1 MKILVVNAGSS
12 SLKYQLINMT
22 EEKVLAKG
30 LCERIGL
37 PCSLIKHKT
46 YDDRSVTKEIEMK
59 DHKDAIASLIK
70 VLTHEQWGVIDSL
83 EEIKAV
89 GHRVVHGGEK
99 FVKSVIIDEN
109 VMKTLEECIELAPLH
124 NPPNITGI
132 KACQHTMPGVP
143 QIAVFDTAFHQT
155 MPKKAYIY
163 ALPYEYYEKYRVRKF
178 GFHGTSHKYV
188 AERAAHM
195 LGKPIEQL
203 KIVTCHLGN
212 GSSIAAVDGGKTV
225 DTSMGFTPLDGLAM
239 GTRCG
244 AIDPAVVTFIM
255 QKEDLTAEQMDTIM
269 NKKSGVM
276 GISGVSSDFRDLD
289 EAVKQGNDK
298 AALAL
303 EVFAYQVK
311 KFIGSYAC
319 AMGGLDAIVFTAGI
333 GENND
338 VMRLD
343 ICKGLEFLGVAI
355 DEDKNKTRG
364 IEADVSKEN
373 AKVRTLVI
381 PTNEEL
387 AIAKET
393 MKLIS

>member
-46 YDDRSVTKEIEMK
+46 YDGRSVTKEIEMK